1 MEEKLRHWSDY
12 ALTLGKWLLFS
23 LVVGITVG
31 AVGAVFHMAISY
43 ATGLREQHGWILY
56 LLPLAG
62 LLIVWAYHV
71 TGMADDKGTEYIIGA
86 VREGR
91 ILRIRT
97 APLIFLSTVLTHLCG
112 GSAGR
117 EGAALQLGGS
127 MSNFLGRLVHLDEKD
142 DRIVTMCGM
151 AAGFS
156 ALFGTP
162 LAAAV
167 MSMEVVSVG
176 VMYYSAIVPCVLSAL
191 IAQVVASAMGIE
203 ATSWASSAHWW
214 RCCSAESCI

>member
-1 MEEKLRHWSDY
+1 MEEKIRHWSDY

-23 LVVGITVG
+23 LVVGVTVG
-31 AVGAVFHMAISY
+31 VVGAVFHLAISY
-43 ATGLREQHGWILY
+43 VTELRGQHGWILY

-97 APLIFLSTVLTHLCG
+97 APLIFIGTVLTHLCG

-127 MSNFLGRLVHLDEKD
+127 MSNFLGRLVHLNEKD
-142 DRIVTMCGM
+142 DRIITG
-151 AAGFS
+151 GN
-156 ALFGTP
+156 
-162 LAAAV
+162 
-167 MSMEVVSVG
+167 
-176 VMYYSAIVPCVLSAL
+176 
-191 IAQVVASAMGIE
+191 
-203 ATSWASSAHWW
+203 
-214 RCCSAESCI
+214 

>member
-1 MEEKLRHWSDY
+1 M
-12 ALTLGKWLLFS
+12 A
-23 LVVGITVG
+23 
-31 AVGAVFHMAISY
+31 AVFPGGWGDGGRGGAVFHLAISY
-43 ATGLREQHGWILY
+43 VTELRGQHGWILY

-97 APLIFLSTVLTHLCG
+97 APLIFIGTVLTHLCG

-127 MSNFLGRLVHLDEKD
+127 MSNFLGRWCISMKRMTGSLP
-142 DRIVTMCGM
+142 C
-151 AAGFS
+151 AAWRRASRRCS
-156 ALFGTP
+156 ALR
-162 LAAAV
+162 
-167 MSMEVVSVG
+167 
-176 VMYYSAIVPCVLSAL
+176 
-191 IAQVVASAMGIE
+191 
-203 ATSWASSAHWW
+203 W
-214 RCCSAESCI
+214 RRR